1 MGDTG
6 IAMTIGKRLL
16 LLLAVPLIALLGFG
30 IFARI
35 QLSRIEERSRFVAE
49 SQLAAVAVLGNIS
62 RSFAE
67 IRINLRGF
75 LLATDDNQ
83 RAEAHAGFEEN
94 DRILTQLLQQYGD
107 SYVHDERNRR
117 LIGDFRDLSR
127 DYVIEA
133 RRVMALAQ
141 EGRKDDALA
150 YFRDTIAAIGVSL
163 GRVSS
168 EWIAYN
174 RDLGTSAAQS
184 ALTAIEQTR
193 RQMVVADVAAL
204 LLTGVLGFMTF
215 RRIVNPIQALE
226 RSVKTVAAGDY
237 SQSVPFTASTDETGS
252 LARSIDVL
260 KHGAAAIDEQRW
272 VKSSASKVIGELQ
285 QAHSLTEFGDRFVS
299 SLMPLLRGGVA
310 AFYVLEEEAG
320 RLRRTA
326 AYGLDADG
334 AETFAVGEGLVGQ
347 CARNRTAITVTN
359 LPPDYLR
366 IASGLGS
373 AMPVQVVASP
383 LLSKDTLMGVVET
396 ATFHAFD
403 SREQSLLAEVMPLAA
418 MSLEVLQRNLRL
430 LAQQNE
436 LTAQREQ
443 LQISEERTRLIL
455 DSTDEGIYG
464 MAPDGQITFVNAAT
478 CRLLGFTAEEMIG
491 QQAHPLIHHH
501 RADGSVYPVEA
512 CPMRAAAQHG
522 EERRVDDEFLWRKD
536 GQGFPVEYATTPI
549 IKDGAILGAVVS
561 FTDITQRK
569 EADQR
574 IRETEQFFRSVL
586 ELAPDG
592 LMVVDTGGTIR
603 LANARCEELFGHTR
617 DGLIGQAVEGLVPA
631 DVRRSHPA
639 LRERFHRSPAAREM
653 GAGKELRG
661 VRKDGS
667 EFPLEI
673 GLSPL
678 PARGSE
684 GAQVA
689 VSIRDVTERKE
700 QERALKAAKAKAEE
714 ATATKSMFLAN
725 MSHEIRTPM
734 NAILNMTG
742 LALEADLPAKP
753 QQFIT
758 VAHSSAR
765 NLLGILND
773 ILDFSKIEADKLELE
788 NAPFSL
794 REVLEEVTETFRSV
808 VIQKHVELITHAL
821 PTVPDRLRGDA
832 LRFRQVL
839 TNLVSNAFKFTEKG
853 EVLLKAEPVDQT
865 ASDVHLRISVRDTG
879 IGIPEEQQ
887 VRLFQSFTQAD
898 SSTTRKYGG
907 TGLGLVISRRLAR
920 LMGGDLTCE
929 SIPGQGTT
937 FFFTARLGVEA
948 GEMPGRTV
956 PAGVAERPVLIVE
969 DTETSRELLET
980 LLRSWS
986 IPTVSVASA
995 EEGLALLD
1003 LHNKKGGRDPFGLV
1017 VLDWV
1022 LPGING
1028 LDAAERIRARDETH
1042 TLPIVLISAYA
1053 GKEEEARCAALGVN
1067 VFLPKPIT
1075 ASSLLDAVV
1084 EAQGAR
1090 VHTARRKLDAPL
1102 EQEFDARVLLAEDN
1116 EANQMVAS
1124 ELLTR
1129 LGIELEIAN
1138 NGRQAVEMI
1147 TAAPGRYAAVLMDVQ
1162 MPEMDGLEATRAL
1175 RDLPTSANLPV
1186 IAMTAN
1192 AMKAD
1197 LDACL
1202 AAGMNDHVTKPI
1214 ERKALLQTLRRW
1226 LPARVKSSG
1235 DGRSSRTVQAR
1246 ADVPT
1251 LDGIDVGGSLERLGL
1266 EFESF
1271 RRMLI
1276 RFADSKDATFD
1287 PLRAAVAAQDC
1298 DAVARHAHSIAGASG
1313 NLGADALRTA
1323 AKALERA
1330 GRDGEKELT
1339 LLHRELDARA
1349 AVVFKSIDSLR
1360 SVAVPVDSEAESS
1373 FVPAEA
1379 RSPLTRL
1386 QTALGDF
1393 DLSAATS
1400 ALAELERVDMPRA
1413 ANLLSRL
1420 RHHVDSYEYDEARVI
1435 ATQLL
1440 NQIGSQVL

>member
-1 MGDTG
+1 
-6 IAMTIGKRLL
+6 MTIGKRLL
-16 LLLAVPLIALLGFG
+16 LLLAVPLIALVGFG

-35 QLSRIEERSRFVAE
+35 QLARIEERSRFVSE

-67 IRINLRGF
+67 VRINLRSF
-75 LLATDDNQ
+75 LLAVDENQ
-83 RAEAHAGFEEN
+83 RTVARAAFDED
-94 DRILTQLLQQYGD
+94 DRVLTQLFQQYGD
-107 SYVHDERNRR
+107 SYIHDERNRR
-117 LIGDFRDLSR
+117 LFGDFRELSR
-127 DYVIEA
+127 QYVTEA
-133 RRVMALAQ
+133 RHVMALAQ
-141 EGRKDDALA
+141 EGRRDDALA
-150 YFRDTIAAIGVSL
+150 YFRDTIAAIGVGLS
-163 GRVSS
+163 RVSS
-168 EWIAYN
+168 EWIEYN
-174 RDLGTSAAQS
+174 RALGDNAARS

-193 RQMVVADVAAL
+193 REMLTADVAAL
-204 LLTGVLGFMTF
+204 LLTSILGFLTL
-215 RRIVNPIQALE
+215 RRIVNPIQSLE
-226 RSVKTVAAGDY
+226 RTVKTIAAGDY
-237 SQSVPFTASTDETGS
+237 TQSVPFTASTDETGG

-272 VKSSASKVIGELQ
+272 VKSSASKVIGQLQ
-285 QAHSLTEFGDRFVS
+285 AARSLTEFGDHLLS
-299 SLMPLLRGGVA
+299 SLVPLLGGGVGA
-310 AFYVLEEEAG
+310 LYVLEEDTG
-320 RLRRTA
+320 RLRRTTG
-326 AYGLDADG
+326 YGLAASG
-334 AETFAVGEGLVGQ
+334 AAETFAVGEGLVGQ
-347 CARNRTAITVTN
+347 CAQDRRPITVTD
-359 LPPDYLR
+359 LPPDYVR
-366 IASGLGS
+366 IGSGLGS
-373 AMPVQVVASP
+373 AMPVQVLASP
-383 LLSKDTLMGVVET
+383 LLSKDTPIGVVEI
-396 ATFHAFD
+396 ATFHSFEA
-403 SREQSLLAEVMPLAA
+403 REHALLTELMPLVA

-430 LAQQNE
+430 MTQQTE

-443 LQISEERTRLIL
+443 LQVSEERTRLIL

-464 MAPDGQITFVNAAT
+464 MAPDGRITFVNAAT

-512 CPMRAAAQHG
+512 CPMRAACQRG

-536 GQGFPVEYATTPI
+536 GSGFPVEYATTPI
-549 IKDGAILGAVVS
+549 VKDRAILGAVVS

-574 IRETEQFFRSVL
+574 LRETEQFFRSVL

-592 LMVVDTGGTIR
+592 LMVVDTKGTIR

-617 DGLIGQAVEGLVPA
+617 EDLMGQSVEGLVPA
-631 DVRRSHPA
+631 DVRPTHAA
-639 LRERFHRSPAAREM
+639 LREGFHRSPTAREM
-653 GAGKELRG
+653 GVGKELRG

-667 EFPLEI
+667 EFPVEI

-689 VSIRDVTERKE
+689 VSIRDVTERKD
-700 QERALKAAKAKAEE
+700 QERALKLAKAKAEE

-788 NAPFSL
+788 SARFSL
-794 REVLEEVTETFRSV
+794 REVLEEVTETFRSI

-821 PTVPDRLRGDA
+821 PTVPDNLKGDA

-839 TNLVSNAFKFTEKG
+839 TNLVSNAFKFTERG
-853 EVLLKAEPVDQT
+853 EVLLRVEPVDRT
-865 ASDVHLRISVRDTG
+865 DNDVCLRISVRDTG

-920 LMGGDLTCE
+920 LMGGDLTFE
-929 SIPGQGTT
+929 SIPGKGTT
-937 FFFTARLGVEA
+937 FFFTARLGIEA
-948 GEMPGRTV
+948 SETPVRAV
-956 PAGVAERPVLIVE
+956 PAAVAERPVLIVE

-980 LLRSWS
+980 LLRGWS
-986 IPTVSVASA
+986 IPTVSVTSA
-995 EEGLALLD
+995 EEGLALLE
-1003 LHNKKGGRDPFGLV
+1003 LRNRQGGREPFGLV
-1017 VLDWV
+1017 VLDWM

-1028 LDAAERIRARDETH
+1028 LDAAERIRTRDETR

-1090 VHTARRKLDAPL
+1090 VHAARRKLDAPL
-1102 EQEFDARVLLAEDN
+1102 EREFDARVLLAEDN

-1138 NGRQAVEMI
+1138 NGREAVEMI

-1162 MPEMDGLEATRAL
+1162 MPEMDGLAATRAL
-1175 RDLPTSANLPV
+1175 RGLPTAANLPI

-1226 LPARVKSSG
+1226 LPARA
-1235 DGRSSRTVQAR
+1235 RSSEDAPDRPTVQGK

-1251 LDGIDVGGSLERLGL
+1251 LEGIDVAGSLERLGL

-1287 PLRAAVAAQDC
+1287 PLRTAVASGDGYA
-1298 DAVARHAHSIAGASG
+1298 AARHAHAIAGASG
-1313 NLGADALRTA
+1313 NLGADDLRAA

-1330 GRDGEKELT
+1330 GRDGENNLVTLYQEL
-1339 LLHRELDARA
+1339 ESRA
-1349 AVVFKSIDSLR
+1349 AVVFQSIDSVR
-1360 SVAVPVDSEAESS
+1360 TPTAAVRTEPEVV
-1373 FVPAEA
+1373 FVPPEA
-1379 RSPLTRL
+1379 RSALIRL

-1393 DLSAATS
+1393 DLSAATN
-1400 ALAELERVDMPRA
+1400 ALAEINRVDMPRA
-1413 ANLLSRL
+1413 ASLLSRL
-1420 RHHVDSYEYDEARVI
+1420 RHHVDSYEYDEARGIV
-1435 ATQLL
+1435 TQLL
-1440 NQIGSQVL
+1440 EQTGSQVQ